1 MDKFQHES
9 GIVFIVVVLFLE
21 IGIDEGVRLFLFLVV
36 LGEDFAQR
44 LLFELDGGLQF
55 DEDVFHQ
62 QWEI

>member
-9 GIVFIVVVLFLE
+9 GIVFIVVVLLFE